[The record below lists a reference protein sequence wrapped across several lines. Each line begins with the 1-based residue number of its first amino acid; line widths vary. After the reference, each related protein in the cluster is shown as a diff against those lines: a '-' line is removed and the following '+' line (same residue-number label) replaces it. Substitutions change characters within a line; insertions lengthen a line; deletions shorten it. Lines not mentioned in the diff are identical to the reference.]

1 MKRLFGILLT
11 IGFGVL
17 LMLAGAG
24 ARAQSNGGQTAETS
38 KEWPTYGHDSG
49 GMRFSPLT
57 ELTPANV
64 GQLKV
69 AWVYHMRPARYVA
82 PAGGRGGRR
91 GAPMVNTRAPARG
104 GPARAGPEPVGEVP
118 ETPQVGRGRGG

>member
-38 KEWPTYGHDSG
+38 KEWPTYGHDPG

-69 AWVYHMRPARYVA
+69 AWVYHMRPAGYVA
-82 PAGGRGGRR
+82 PAGGRFGRGG
-91 GAPMVNTRAPARG
+91 GAPMADNPAPAQGGRG
-104 GPARAGPEPVGEVP
+104 RAGAEPVGEVP
-118 ETPQVGRGRGG
+118 ET